1 MSSSIQQNPSS
12 QNMKDEDL
20 LQIPGCIV
28 HLANASEP
36 LELAS
41 GEFKLVRVSSD
52 DNVALALLVRVGLE
66 LQWPV
71 VKDEPMVKV
80 SAHDYLF
87 TLPDKDGDSLGY
99 KVTFSDEEGGVFK
112 KLEILEELMREHSC
126 FSSLS
131 KNKNEIDWK
140 EFSPKAEEYKNVV
153 AKAIAEGTGHIIKG
167 IFICSNSFS
176 KMVCLICITPSFPVQ
191 KYHHNHK
198 YCKVLYIYFG
208 VFFSPKQAKTIKVRS
223 RLIFMNE
230 IMVPLLNVTCIVY
243 RVETLWEASEMIGAM
258 VLDGEGMISGLI
270 MAPVVKSKLGKALLS
285 TAPGEI
291 LLASLDSFDKILGAA
306 EAAEI
311 QTHFATS
318 MAATKLVSKRFGES
332 AGKITGKVL
341 ETTGS
346 LGRIAWKI
354 QKAMDPSFSMISGV
368 VKNAERE

>member
-41 GEFKLVRVSSD
+41 GEFKLVRDSSD

-176 KMVCLICITPSFPVQ
+176 KMVQKVGSEITITKETGEKSG
-191 KYHHNHK
+191 HDTEIN
-198 YCKVLYIYFG
+198 G
-208 VFFSPKQAKTIKVRS
+208 GDNNRTPKNNNIITITN
-223 RLIFMNE
+223 IA
-230 IMVPLLNVTCIVY
+230 

-318 MAATKLVSKRFGES
+318 MAATKLVSKSFGEN

-346 LGRIAWKI
+346 LGRIVWKI
-354 QKAMDPSFSMISGV
+354 QKAMDPFFSMISGV